1 MENMYLKH
9 MTDAE
14 KKIYNKNYYQRNK
27 QYWVLWRAEHGQNG
41 KQTGVPVAG
50 KEQSLK
56 GTRLSEDE
64 IRKRKSDSYWDQY
77 NKKAKLD
84 YLKRNAQNEKEKWQK
99 AKNAILDAREARW
112 LALNPGRLS
121 SLNGNGHGRYSADD
135 ISVITGSGKKREL
148 AGSGTGKA
156 RGENTSA
163 AKQYYLSEDTKNAI
177 DKLRQLRST
186 SKYSPKQAEA
196 LAKANMADAQRRA
209 AKFSGRNK
217 PVASLPASSAPGYS
231 KYKNDIKPLLDQKLD
246 ALKYAANIAKE
257 KTKEVLKSIWDL
269 L

>member
-9 MTDAE
+9 MTDSE

-50 KEQSLK
+50 KAQSLK
-56 GTRLSEDE
+56 GTRLSEEE

-84 YLKRNAQNEKEKWQK
+84 YLKRNVQYEKEKWQK
-99 AKNAILDAREARW
+99 AREIVRKRSIEAAKEKIREKNILSGKDNMSGRGKRRDSVSSDASANAIQRYKKLKALDKYPDKVSDAESYISSIEA
-112 LALNPGRLS
+112 
-121 SLNGNGHGRYSADD
+121 
-135 ISVITGSGKKREL
+135 K
-148 AGSGTGKA
+148 
-156 RGENTSA
+156 
-163 AKQYYLSEDTKNAI
+163 AKQ
-177 DKLRQLRST
+177 
-186 SKYSPKQAEA
+186 
-196 LAKANMADAQRRA
+196 NMADAQRRA

>member
-1 MENMYLKH
+1 MYLKH

-50 KEQSLK
+50 KEHSLK

-84 YLKRNAQNEKEKWQK
+84 YLKRNAQYEKEKWQK
-99 AKNAILDAREARW
+99 AREIVRQRSIEAAKEKIREKNILSGKDNMSGRGRHRDSASSDASANAIQRYKKLKALDKYPDRVSDAESW
-112 LALNPGRLS
+112 IS
-121 SLNGNGHGRYSADD
+121 S
-135 ISVITGSGKKREL
+135 
-148 AGSGTGKA
+148 
-156 RGENTSA
+156 
-163 AKQYYLSEDTKNAI
+163 SEDK
-177 DKLRQLRST
+177 
-186 SKYSPKQAEA
+186 
-196 LAKANMADAQRRA
+196 AKANMADAQRRA

>member
-27 QYWVLWRAEHGQNG
+27 QYWVIWRAEHGQNG

-50 KEQSLK
+50 KAQSLK

-64 IRKRKSDSYWDQY
+64 IRKRKSDSYWDQHV
-77 NKKAKLD
+77 KEAKLD
-84 YLKRNAQNEKEKWQK
+84 YLKRNAQYEKEKWQK
-99 AKNAILDAREARW
+99 SKNAIMDSREALWR
-112 LALNPGRLS
+112 ALNPGSLS
-121 SLNGNGHGRYSADD
+121 SLKGNGHSRYSADD
-135 ISVITGSGKKREL
+135 FSGITGSGKKREL
-148 AGSGTGKA
+148 SGSGAGKA
-156 RGENTSA
+156 RGENNSA
-163 AKQYYLSEDTKNAI
+163 SKQYYLSEDAKNAI
-177 DKLRQLRST
+177 ATLIQLKNT
-186 SKYSPKQAEA
+186 YKYSPRQAEA
-196 LAKANMADAQRRA
+196 LAKRNMVEAQRRA
-209 AKFSGRNK
+209 SNVSGRK
-217 PVASLPASSAPGYS
+217 RAVASLPASSAPGYS

>member
-50 KEQSLK
+50 KAQSLK
-56 GTRLSEDE
+56 GTRLSEEE

-84 YLKRNAQNEKEKWQK
+84 YLKRNAQYEK
-99 AKNAILDAREARW
+99 AKWEQAREALIKRKTW
-112 LALNPGRLS
+112 GKELQKRAADAKKNYEKEYEQYAKFDYSQKNPGS
-121 SLNGNGHGRYSADD
+121 SIVPYYMQ
-135 ISVITGSGKKREL
+135 
-148 AGSGTGKA
+148 
-156 RGENTSA
+156 NTSKEKQKYIPKWDSDLGMYIYVPEDPV
-163 AKQYYLSEDTKNAI
+163 AKVSPRIKYYND
-177 DKLRQLRST
+177 
-186 SKYSPKQAEA
+186 EA
-196 LAKANMADAQRRA
+196 KAKANMADAQRRA

-231 KYKNDIKPLLDQKLD
+231 KYKNEIKPLLDQKLD

>member
-50 KEQSLK
+50 KAQSLK
-56 GTRLSEDE
+56 GTRLSEEE

-84 YLKRNAQNEKEKWQK
+84 YLKRNAQYEKEKWQK
-99 AKNAILDAREARW
+99 ANAEIFNKVA
-112 LALNPGRLS
+112 
-121 SLNGNGHGRYSADD
+121 
-135 ISVITGSGKKREL
+135 
-148 AGSGTGKA
+148 
-156 RGENTSA
+156 
-163 AKQYYLSEDTKNAI
+163 
-177 DKLRQLRST
+177 LRQYNKNKAL
-186 SKYSPKQAEA
+186 KNEA
-196 LAKANMADAQRRA
+196 LARANASGNGRVTARSDSKTGASSVSDYALGTGAKLKGLESKIDVQWAKAIQKAHDDEAKAKQNIAEAQRRA
-209 AKFSGRNK
+209 SNVSGRK
-217 PVASLPASSAPGYS
+217 RAVASLPASSAPGYS
-231 KYKNDIKPLLDQKLD
+231 KYKNEIKPLLDQKLD